1 MGYWADAGGFGGLDM
16 VAMGLAGAA
25 LIALASASGILRRI
39 RDQHYRD
46 MDLAAGYDATVGA
59 MVGPKQ
65 PL

>member
-46 MDLAAGYDATVGA
+46 IDLSAGYDATAGVIGA
-59 MVGPKQ
+59 TKP